1 MSLFVV
7 ISPDCPQWP
16 KGTFVE
22 TDEFDTA
29 QAVTTGTEDGHL
41 VTGGFE
47 GFATPLH
54 FVRQYLL
61 RIQKLELDKS
71 W

>member
-22 TDEFDTA
+22 TDEEGTA
-29 QAVTTGTEDGHL
+29 QAVRVDTI
-41 VTGGFE
+41 E
-47 GFATPLH
+47 GRAIPGEYEGLATPLH
-54 FVRQYLL
+54 YVEKYLL
-61 RIQKLELDKS
+61 KIQKRGLDKS